1 SDLKPIEL
9 NSASSSMAD
18 HRCDESS
25 TGYSLTGCSPA
36 EPVSASPIPHS
47 LSLYPAAVHSS
58 AANGYL
64 SLFSLS
70 QRKGAFQSVPGFSLG
85 FYPSITHP
93 ILVVESREL
102 PKPEPLMRTGLFD
115 VR

>member
-70 QRKGAFQSVPGFSLG
+70 QRKGAFQTELKSYFLYPEFMLAPESSFSALA
-85 FYPSITHP
+85 
-93 ILVVESREL
+93 LCARL
-102 PKPEPLMRTGLFD
+102 R
-115 VR
+115 